1 MGTGSCSIAVTEMGD
16 LHHEVTVKWA
26 AASNGGNQMLS
37 LTKPVSLK
45 ERPMERIMLAICC
58 EETTRDTPADFVFV
72 PPLIAISKLRRGA

>member
-45 ERPMERIMLAICC
+45 ERPMERIMLAICA
-58 EETTRDTPADFVFV
+58 EEARHRRRFLLV